1 MASSTAHSSWGLVVK
16 LSMRASIERPSAA
29 KTMVAPGAGTRFT
42 QTATLISSGL
52 FVTGLAERVTR
63 TPQANRATLIAGL
76 LVTGLAE
83 KMTRT
88 PQPNRVT
95 LIADTR
101 REESEVGQLVGKQ
114 STQAFMRES
123 LGSKRGV
130 LPTTATLTG

>member
-63 TPQANRATLIAGL
+63 TPQANRATLIAGP

-83 KMTRT
+83 TRT
-88 PQPNRVT
+88 PQPNRAA
-95 LIADTR
+95 LIANTSR
-101 REESEVGQLVGKQ
+101 RFEEEVAGQLVRKQ